1 MTGSNVFDA
10 EEIERQLAV
19 KLSMTALQGEGSV
32 PAARQVLEVLDRIR
46 SRQAAEEHR
55 RRMEEVSGQPLE
67 LARYLGYLGE
77 DSKGVQGHL
86 GHVMTEDERAAYE
99 EGRRRRQLQLRAVEL
114 DRAVR
119 GQGKP
124 APWMRG

>member
-1 MTGSNVFDA
+1 MGKSFDP
-10 EEIERQLAV
+10 EEIERQIAV
-19 KLSMTALQGEGSV
+19 KLSMAALQGDGSV

-46 SRQAAEEHR
+46 SHQAAEEHR
-55 RRMEEVSGQPLE
+55 RRMAEFADQPVE

-77 DSKGVQGHL
+77 DTKGVKGYL
-86 GHVMTEDERAAYE
+86 GHTMDEDERSAYE
-99 EGRRRRQLQLRAVEL
+99 EGRRRRQLELRAVEL

-124 APWMRG
+124 APWMR

>member
-1 MTGSNVFDA
+1 MSGSNTFDP

-55 RRMEEVSGQPLE
+55 RRMRTLAGKPLE
-67 LARYLGYLGE
+67 LTKYLGYLGE
-77 DSKGVQGHL
+77 DMKGVEGNL
-86 GHVMTEDERAAYE
+86 GHQMDNKERAAYN
-99 EGRRRRQLQLRAVEL
+99 EGKRQRQLELRAVEL
-114 DRAVR
+114 DRVVR
-119 GQGKP
+119 GQCKP
-124 APWMRG
+124 TPWMRS